1 MDSLPKNC
9 YWKLGEGDNKEHT
22 VITLMTLRKFRLP
35 PKTEKLSHP
44 TDCNI
49 VGEAKLPLSL
59 IFLLIVDRIKV
70 KTCVMFQYSTK
81 RKKCQIFSIWHFHIF
96 SYNKIKKKSKIWHQF
111 SIFDFKQKL
120 NGRMTHGA
128 CSPKICKHSHC
139 KMDQSTSAFS
149 EIKYERK
156 CIK

>member
-9 YWKLGEGDNKEHT
+9 YWKLGERDNKEHT

-44 TDCNI
+44 SDCNI

-59 IFLLIVDRIKV
+59 IFLLIVDRIQV
-70 KTCVMFQYSTK
+70 KICVMFQYSTK

-96 SYNKIKKKSKIWHQF
+96 SYNKIEKNPKFDINFQFLILNKNWMDEWHTELVTLKFVNTVIARWINQ
-111 SIFDFKQKL
+111 L
-120 NGRMTHGA
+120 R
-128 CSPKICKHSHC
+128 PLV
-139 KMDQSTSAFS
+139 
-149 EIKYERK
+149 R
-156 CIK
+156 